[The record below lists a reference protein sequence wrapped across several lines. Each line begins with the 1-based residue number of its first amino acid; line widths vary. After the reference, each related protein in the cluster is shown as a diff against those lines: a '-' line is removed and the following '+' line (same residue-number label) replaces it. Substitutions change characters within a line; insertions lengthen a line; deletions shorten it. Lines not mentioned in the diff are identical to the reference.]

1 MTSSETASPAAASP
15 ETSSPE
21 TSSSEVSRE
30 EVSREEGSP
39 AGTAGSPP
47 PPSSGAPRFSVVT
60 AGPDEVELVVAFGP
74 RDYAVRLSP
83 AEAAEL
89 GVALLATASVAADAA
104 QDVPAGTRVE
114 NCFFPVLG
122 WMAGEVGPGVP
133 ALALRLA
140 EGTEIAVQFDRAAA
154 RACGRDLARSGRVP
168 WRERLRRVFRRSVV
182 PAGPQGA

>member
-1 MTSSETASPAAASP
+1 MISSETASPDAADP
-15 ETSSPE
+15 RTPRDETPL
-21 TSSSEVSRE
+21 RE
-30 EVSREEGSP
+30 AATE
-39 AGTAGSPP
+39 APP
-47 PPSSGAPRFSVVT
+47 PRTSFGGAPRFSVVT

-74 RDYAVRLSP
+74 RDYAVRLAP

-104 QDVPAGTRVE
+104 QTVPAGTRVE

-122 WMAGEVGPGVP
+122 WTAGEVGPGMP

-168 WRERLRRVFRRSVV
+168 FRERLRRILRRRA

>member
-1 MTSSETASPAAASP
+1 M
-15 ETSSPE
+15 
-21 TSSSEVSRE
+21 
-30 EVSREEGSP
+30 
-39 AGTAGSPP
+39 
-47 PPSSGAPRFSVVT
+47 T

-122 WMAGEVGPGVP
+122 WTAGEVGPGVP

-168 WRERLRRVFRRSVV
+168 WRERLRRVFRRR
-182 PAGPQGA
+182 PTGAGLRP

>member
-1 MTSSETASPAAASP
+1 MAASP
-15 ETSSPE
+15 GAAP
-21 TSSSEVSRE
+21 
-30 EVSREEGSP
+30 G
-39 AGTAGSPP
+39 GT
-47 PPSSGAPRFSVVT
+47 PRFSVVT

-74 RDYAVRLSP
+74 RDYAVRLAP

-89 GVALLATASVAADAA
+89 GLALLATASVAADAA

-122 WMAGEVGPGVP
+122 WKAGEVAPGVP

-140 EGTEIAVQFDRAAA
+140 EGTEIAFQFDRPAA
-154 RACGRDLARSGRVP
+154 RACGRDLARSGRMP
-168 WRERLRRVFRRSVV
+168 LRERLRGVSRRRAPR

>member
-1 MTSSETASPAAASP
+1 MTSSETASPETLSPATSLPETSAETSPAEAVTAASP
-15 ETSSPE
+15 LPTPS
-21 TSSSEVSRE
+21 
-30 EVSREEGSP
+30 
-39 AGTAGSPP
+39 GTT
-47 PPSSGAPRFSVVT
+47 PRFSVVT

-89 GVALLATASVAADAA
+89 GVALLATASVAADVA

-122 WMAGEVGPGVP
+122 WTAGEVGPGVP
-133 ALALRLA
+133 ALALRLS

-168 WRERLRRVFRRSVV
+168 WRERLRRVFRLSAAPVD
-182 PAGPQGA
+182 PHGA

>member
-1 MTSSETASPAAASP
+1 MTSSETASPETLADTSPAEAVTAASP
-15 ETSSPE
+15 SP
-21 TSSSEVSRE
+21 TPSG
-30 EVSREEGSP
+30 GS
-39 AGTAGSPP
+39 
-47 PPSSGAPRFSVVT
+47 PRFSVVT

-83 AEAAEL
+83 SEAAEL
-89 GVALLATASVAADAA
+89 GVALLATASVAADVA

-122 WMAGEVGPGVP
+122 WTAGEVGPGVP

-168 WRERLRRVFRRSVV
+168 WRERLWRVFGRRST
-182 PAGPQGA
+182 GSGLLR

>member
-1 MTSSETASPAAASP
+1 MPPAAAA
-15 ETSSPE
+15 
-21 TSSSEVSRE
+21 
-30 EVSREEGSP
+30 P
-39 AGTAGSPP
+39 APGTAPG
-47 PPSSGAPRFSVVT
+47 GAPRFSVVT

-74 RDYAVRLSP
+74 RDYAIRLAP

-122 WMAGEVGPGVP
+122 WTAGEVAPGVP

-140 EGTEIAVQFDRAAA
+140 EGTEIAFQFDRATA
-154 RACGRDLARSGRVP
+154 RTCGRDLARSGRVP
-168 WRERLRRVFRRSVV
+168 FRERLRGVLWRALRRGAPT
-182 PAGPQGA
+182 PADPQGA